1 MNLIVMLIQICNWNH
16 ALMMSTKKSLRGKV
30 LKFVTGLQIL
40 LFLLVDG
47 GGGGMWVGGE
57 DHKIDDILWMT

>member
-1 MNLIVMLIQICNWNH
+1 
-16 ALMMSTKKSLRGKV
+16 MMSTKKSLGGKV

>member
-1 MNLIVMLIQICNWNH
+1 
-16 ALMMSTKKSLRGKV
+16 MMSTKKSLGGKV

-47 GGGGMWVGGE
+47 GGSGMWVGGE

>member
-1 MNLIVMLIQICNWNH
+1 
-16 ALMMSTKKSLRGKV
+16 MMSTKKSLRGKV

-40 LFLLVDG
+40 LLLLVDG

>member
-47 GGGGMWVGGE
+47 GGMCVGGE
-57 DHKIDDILWMT
+57 AHEIDYILSMI

>member
-1 MNLIVMLIQICNWNH
+1 MNLIVMLIQICNWDH
-16 ALMMSTKKSLRGKV
+16 ALTMSTKKSLRGKV

>member
-1 MNLIVMLIQICNWNH
+1 
-16 ALMMSTKKSLRGKV
+16 MMSTKKSLRGKV

-47 GGGGMWVGGE
+47 GAMCVGGE
-57 DHKIDDILWMT
+57 DHEIDGILWMT

>member
-1 MNLIVMLIQICNWNH
+1 
-16 ALMMSTKKSLRGKV
+16 MMSTKKSLRGKV

-47 GGGGMWVGGE
+47 GGGGGGMWVGGE

>member
-1 MNLIVMLIQICNWNH
+1 
-16 ALMMSTKKSLRGKV
+16 MMSTKKSLRGKV

-47 GGGGMWVGGE
+47 GGMCVGGE
-57 DHKIDDILWMT
+57 AHEIDDILSMI